1 MLYNEP
7 LSPAMYRKFVDLKYR
22 ADAEHIIGWA
32 LRDRSGRVRAWHPRE
47 LGTAQWSS
55 AADAYRAFVPDTHR
69 RHTMDATGW
78 RVQQTE
84 GLEAL
89 SILLHRARGE
99 RADHARRP
107 NVTDEPTLPL
117 SDEEPSPDTP

>member
-7 LSPAMYRKFVDLKYR
+7 LSPAMYRKFVDVKYSPG
-22 ADAEHIIGWA
+22 AEHVIGWA

-47 LGTAQWSS
+47 PASTQWDTAVN
-55 AADAYRAFVPDTHR
+55 AYRTFVPDARR

-78 RVQQTE
+78 KVHQTE

-89 SILLHRARGE
+89 NILLHRARGE
-99 RADHARRP
+99 RASSTSRT
-107 NVTDEPTLPL
+107 VTDEPQLPL
-117 SDEEPSPDTP
+117 GDEEPAEH